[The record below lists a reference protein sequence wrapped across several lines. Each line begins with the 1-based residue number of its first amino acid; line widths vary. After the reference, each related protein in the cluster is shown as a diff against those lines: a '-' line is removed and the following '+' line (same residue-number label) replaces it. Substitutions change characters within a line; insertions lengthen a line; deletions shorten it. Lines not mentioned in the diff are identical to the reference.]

1 MLSPLPKVVWA
12 PSVGLIGV
20 GASLKE
26 AWTVTDLAA
35 QNIRV
40 MAKCVANGGFTPVQ
54 AQDLIDMEYW
64 SLEQAKIGNSKP
76 LEFQGRVV
84 MVTGGGGA
92 IGEAI
97 AHAFRRQG
105 AEIVIVDCD
114 ADAMSQSTGRIGGSV
129 VTIEAD
135 LTQEGVAEQVIQNAV
150 NAFGGLDILVSNA
163 GYAPQGAMV
172 DLDEAGLRDS
182 FELNFFAHFR
192 MARAECLVFA
202 GQGLGGQ
209 ILFNVSKQAV
219 NPGKNFGAYGLPKT
233 TLMFLF
239 RQLSLELGDQGIRVN
254 GVNAERIRSG
264 LLNDDMIRSRAGA
277 HSLSEEEYMTG
288 NLLKKEV
295 TAAHV
300 ADAFVALALSERTTG
315 HVVTVYGGNLEAS
328 LR

>member
-12 PSVGLIGV
+12 PGVGLIGV

-26 AWTVTDLAA
+26 ARTVTDLAE

-40 MAKCVANGGFTPVQ
+40 MADGVANGGFTPVQ
-54 AQDLIDMEYW
+54 AQELFDMEYW
-64 SLEQAKIGNSKP
+64 SLEQAKIGKSRP
-76 LEFQGRVV
+76 PEFQGRVV
-84 MVTGGGGA
+84 MVTRGGGA

-105 AEIVIVDCD
+105 AEIVIVDRD
-114 ADAMSQSTGRIGGSV
+114 ADALSQSAGRIGGGV
-129 VTIEAD
+129 VAIEAD
-135 LTQEGVAEQVIQNAV
+135 LTQKGVAEQVMQNAV
-150 NAFGGLDILVSNA
+150 DAFGGLDILVSNA

-172 DLDEAGLRDS
+172 DIDEALLRDS

-192 MARAECLVFA
+192 MARAAHAVFA

-209 ILFNVSKQAV
+209 VLFNVSKQAV
-219 NPGKNFGAYGLPKT
+219 NPGKNFGAYGLPKA
-233 TLMFLF
+233 TLMFLL
-239 RQLSLELGDQGIRVN
+239 RQLSLELGGQGVRVN
-254 GVNAERIRSG
+254 GVNADRIRSG
-264 LLNDDMIRSRAGA
+264 LLNDDMITSRAGA
-277 HSLSEEEYMTG
+277 RSLSDEEYMAG

-315 HVVTVYGGNLEAS
+315 HVVTVDGGNVEAS